1 MGEQT
6 PQMQPFRKAKT
17 ALLFDQ
23 IYRIKRFL
31 MLYHTSKCER
41 IEDQYWHYGGALN
54 HTQKDHLTEYEKTYF
69 ANYKAL
75 VIDYV
80 EDIDIDLNIDLDP
93 PFESEV

>member
-1 MGEQT
+1 
-6 PQMQPFRKAKT
+6 
-17 ALLFDQ
+17 
-23 IYRIKRFL
+23 